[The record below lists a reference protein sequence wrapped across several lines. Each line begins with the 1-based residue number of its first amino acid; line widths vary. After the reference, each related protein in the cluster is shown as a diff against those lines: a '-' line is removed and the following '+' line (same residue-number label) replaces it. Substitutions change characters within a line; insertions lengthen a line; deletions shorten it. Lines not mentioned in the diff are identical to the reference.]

1 MTPLI
6 FITNDDGYLSRGL
19 RHLADTAKEF
29 GDVVVVAP
37 ESNASGQS
45 TSITCAR
52 PLRVRHVGDWGGVA
66 YHACSGTPADCVKMG
81 TEQICTRRP
90 DLVLSGI
97 NFGSNASINIIYSG
111 TMGAVLE
118 GCLSGFP
125 SIGFSL
131 LHHNPEGDLSGC
143 TAVVQHILSE
153 VLAHPLPDWTGLN
166 VNIPRLPADQI
177 KGIRICR
184 QARAV
189 WRDSL
194 EKRIDPA
201 GQPYYW
207 MTGKFVCNDMEPDSD
222 MRALTDGYV
231 SVVPVRPDFTHCE
244 AIPLLGHLA
253 KENCETTA

>member
-37 ESNASGQS
+37 ETNASGQS
-45 TSITCAR
+45 TSITTAR
-52 PLRVRHVGDWGGVA
+52 PLRVRHMGDWDGVA

-81 TEQICTRRP
+81 TEQICPRRP

-143 TAVVQHILSE
+143 TAVVRHILSE
-153 VLAHPLPDWTGLN
+153 VLTHPLPDWTGLN
-166 VNIPRLPADQI
+166 VNIPRLPADKI
-177 KGIRICR
+177 KGIRLCR
-184 QARAV
+184 QARAA
-189 WRDSL
+189 WHDSL

-207 MTGKFVCNDMEPDSD
+207 MTGKFVCDDMEPDTD
-222 MRALTDGYV
+222 MRALTDGYA
-231 SVVPVRPDFTHCE
+231 SVVAIRPDFTHKE
-244 AIPLLGHLA
+244 AVPILGHLA
-253 KENCETTA
+253 KEGDETTA